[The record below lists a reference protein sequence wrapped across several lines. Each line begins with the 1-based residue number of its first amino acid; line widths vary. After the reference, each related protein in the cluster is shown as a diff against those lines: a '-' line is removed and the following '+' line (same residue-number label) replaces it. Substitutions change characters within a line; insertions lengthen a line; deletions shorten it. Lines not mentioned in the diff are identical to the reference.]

1 MLARDKWRYGDQN
14 GKGEAV
20 RKDREEQ
27 NKEKTIKECVFS
39 SQHSA
44 AAFTRVLDMEM
55 PAERSEHWRHRLPV
69 DARGELSVKK
79 KEKKKKRYCR
89 ERRGRERGSP

>member
-27 NKEKTIKECVFS
+27 NKGKTIKECVFS

-69 DARGELSVKK
+69 
-79 KEKKKKRYCR
+79 
-89 ERRGRERGSP
+89 